1 MSVFICWSGD
11 RSHALAKRLE
21 TLLHDTLRSLGPDDV
36 FVSDD
41 IDKGATWFES
51 LEDRL
56 EEAAAGIVCLTAE
69 NLNSPWMHFEAGA
82 LARRLSSRD
91 QKRHASSKKPK
102 PRNDATRL
110 FPLLMGVS
118 GAQLQGPLGAYQGTN
133 VTQADLGRMI
143 KSIGS
148 VLGHEPIRLNRKRNT
163 IIRDSVWKKFERD
176 IGEIAVPAHE
186 LIPSLERLFQRKT
199 FTEAIHHCTDQ
210 TWLRRCDGAR
220 ETRARLARYLKRVRA
235 ACPPHEHALFDMLL
249 SELDG
254 YAMAMESLLVEPLK
268 FKMSKPGELA
278 MPPATLTSCEARRLA
293 IRSLSARL
301 VHATDEPQVE
311 PAARFMAAETNE
323 ERKMIIHRLEGA
335 IRREAEGVFVKTAGR
350 KHALKLAI
358 GKLTKQKVPIKY
370 RASSWDLD
378 RIYYY
383 LLVQYFRSAALNWT
397 PGAASLDSDA
407 QPEEYEWICAA
418 RDVEMEVERYRAKS
432 KGASLMP
439 LTYALCA
446 LQELHPRQATKLKTV
461 QSAVKSA
468 LDVVENEL
476 PRELESDAGRP
487 ILDLVANLRS
497 PADRSRRRRRTR
509 VAVRRRSAVRLRSRR
524 GARARNRKP

>member
-1 MSVFICWSGD
+1 M
-11 RSHALAKRLE
+11 
-21 TLLHDTLRSLGPDDV
+21 GPDDV

-51 LEDRL
+51 IEDRL
-56 EEAAAGIVCLTAE
+56 EKADAGIVCLTAE

-91 QKRHASSKKPK
+91 QKSHASSKKPK
-102 PRNDATRL
+102 PKDDATRL

-143 KSIGS
+143 KSIAS
-148 VLGHEPIRLNRKRNT
+148 VLGHKPIRLTRKRNT

-176 IGEIAVPAHE
+176 IGEIAVPAHK
-186 LIPSLERLFQRKT
+186 LIRSLERLFQRKT

-335 IRREAEGVFVKTAGR
+335 IRREAEGVFVKTAGK

-358 GKLTKQKVPIKY
+358 GKLTEQKVPIKY

-383 LLVQYFRSAALNWT
+383 LLVQ
-397 PGAASLDSDA
+397 
-407 QPEEYEWICAA
+407 
-418 RDVEMEVERYRAKS
+418 
-432 KGASLMP
+432 
-439 LTYALCA
+439 
-446 LQELHPRQATKLKTV
+446 
-461 QSAVKSA
+461 
-468 LDVVENEL
+468 
-476 PRELESDAGRP
+476 
-487 ILDLVANLRS
+487 
-497 PADRSRRRRRTR
+497 
-509 VAVRRRSAVRLRSRR
+509 
-524 GARARNRKP
+524 